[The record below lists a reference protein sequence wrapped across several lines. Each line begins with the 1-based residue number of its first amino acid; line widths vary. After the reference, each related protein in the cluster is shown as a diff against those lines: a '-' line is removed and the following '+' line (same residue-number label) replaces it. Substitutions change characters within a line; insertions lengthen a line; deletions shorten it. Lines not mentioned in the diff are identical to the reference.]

1 MEDFPFDDNL
11 IYIIPTNIK
20 TPIKVVFENSFN
32 KEKELDYSY
41 VIEVDLGN
49 DNDIQKCIE
58 LIERVL
64 RSNSWNFLEFSV
76 WYI

>member
-1 MEDFPFDDNL
+1 MEDFHFDDNL

-20 TPIKVVFENSFN
+20 TLIKVISENSSD

-58 LIERVL
+58 LIERAL
-64 RSNSWNFLEFSV
+64 RSNS
-76 WYI
+76 

>member
-20 TPIKVVFENSFN
+20 TPIKIVSENSFN
-32 KEKELDYSY
+32 KEKELAYSY

-58 LIERVL
+58 LIERAL
-64 RSNSWNFLEFSV
+64 RSNS
-76 WYI
+76 

>member
-20 TPIKVVFENSFN
+20 TPIKVVSENSFN

-58 LIERVL
+58 LIEKAL
-64 RSNSWNFLEFSV
+64 RSNS
-76 WYI
+76 

>member
-1 MEDFPFDDNL
+1 MEGFHFDDNL

-20 TPIKVVFENSFN
+20 TPIKVISENSSD

-58 LIERVL
+58 LIERAL
-64 RSNSWNFLEFSV
+64 RSNS
-76 WYI
+76 

>member
-1 MEDFPFDDNL
+1 MEGFPFDDNL

-32 KEKELDYSY
+32 KEKELDYSH

-49 DNDIQKCIE
+49 NNDIQKRIE
-58 LIERVL
+58 LIERAL
-64 RSNSWNFLEFSV
+64 RSNS
-76 WYI
+76 

>member
-32 KEKELDYSY
+32 KEKEVEYSY

-58 LIERVL
+58 LIERAL
-64 RSNSWNFLEFSV
+64 RSNS
-76 WYI
+76 

>member
-1 MEDFPFDDNL
+1 MEDFLFDDNL

-20 TPIKVVFENSFN
+20 TPIKVVSENSFN
-32 KEKELDYSY
+32 KEKELGYSY

-58 LIERVL
+58 LIEKAL
-64 RSNSWNFLEFSV
+64 RSNS
-76 WYI
+76 

>member
-20 TPIKVVFENSFN
+20 TPIKVVFENSSD
-32 KEKELDYSY
+32 KEKELDYSH

-49 DNDIQKCIE
+49 GNDIQKCIE
-58 LIERVL
+58 LIERAL
-64 RSNSWNFLEFSV
+64 RSNS
-76 WYI
+76 

>member
-20 TPIKVVFENSFN
+20 TPIKVVSENSSD

-41 VIEVDLGN
+41 VIEVDMGN
-49 DNDIQKCIE
+49 DSDIQKLTE
-58 LIERVL
+58 TIERL
-64 RSNSWNFLEFSV
+64 FYYNSWNFLEFS
-76 WYI
+76 I

>member
-1 MEDFPFDDNL
+1 MEDFHFDDNL

-20 TPIKVVFENSFN
+20 TPIKVIFENSSD

-41 VIEVDLGN
+41 IIEVDLGI

-58 LIERVL
+58 LIERAL
-64 RSNSWNFLEFSV
+64 RSNS
-76 WYI
+76 

>member
-20 TPIKVVFENSFN
+20 TPIKVVSENSFN
-32 KEKELDYSY
+32 KEKELDYSH

-49 DNDIQKCIE
+49 DPDIQKLTE
-58 LIERVL
+58 TIERL
-64 RSNSWNFLEFSV
+64 FYSNS
-76 WYI
+76 

>member
-1 MEDFPFDDNL
+1 MEDFHFDDNL

-20 TPIKVVFENSFN
+20 TPIKVISENSSD

-49 DNDIQKCIE
+49 NNDIQKCIE
-58 LIERVL
+58 LIERAL
-64 RSNSWNFLEFSV
+64 RSNS
-76 WYI
+76 

>member
-1 MEDFPFDDNL
+1 MEGFPFDDNL

-20 TPIKVVFENSFN
+20 TPIKVVSENSFN

-58 LIERVL
+58 LIEKAL
-64 RSNSWNFLEFSV
+64 RSNS
-76 WYI
+76 

>member
-58 LIERVL
+58 LIERAL
-64 RSNSWNFLEFSV
+64 RSNS
-76 WYI
+76 

>member
-1 MEDFPFDDNL
+1 MEDFHFDDNL

-20 TPIKVVFENSFN
+20 TPIKVISENSSD

-58 LIERVL
+58 LIERAL
-64 RSNSWNFLEFSV
+64 RSNS
-76 WYI
+76 

>member
-1 MEDFPFDDNL
+1 MEDFHFDDNL

-20 TPIKVVFENSFN
+20 TPIKVISENSSD

-41 VIEVDLGN
+41 IIEVDLGN

-58 LIERVL
+58 LIERAL
-64 RSNSWNFLEFSV
+64 RSNS
-76 WYI
+76 

>member
-1 MEDFPFDDNL
+1 MEGFPFDDNL

-20 TPIKVVFENSFN
+20 TPIKVVSENSFN

-58 LIERVL
+58 LIERAL
-64 RSNSWNFLEFSV
+64 RSNS
-76 WYI
+76 

>member
-32 KEKELDYSY
+32 KEKELEYSY

-58 LIERVL
+58 LIERAL
-64 RSNSWNFLEFSV
+64 RSNS
-76 WYI
+76 

>member
-1 MEDFPFDDNL
+1 MEDFPFEDNL

-20 TPIKVVFENSFN
+20 TPIKAVFENSFN
-32 KEKELDYSY
+32 KEKESDYSY

-58 LIERVL
+58 LIERAL
-64 RSNSWNFLEFSV
+64 RSNS
-76 WYI
+76 

>member
-20 TPIKVVFENSFN
+20 TPIKVVSENSFN
-32 KEKELDYSY
+32 KEKELDYSH

-49 DNDIQKCIE
+49 GNDIQKCIE
-58 LIERVL
+58 LIERAL
-64 RSNSWNFLEFSV
+64 RSNS
-76 WYI
+76 

>member
-1 MEDFPFDDNL
+1 MEDVPFDYNL

-32 KEKELDYSY
+32 KEKELDYSH
-41 VIEVDLGN
+41 ILEVDLAN

-58 LIERVL
+58 LIERAL
-64 RSNSWNFLEFSV
+64 RSNS
-76 WYI
+76 

>member
-1 MEDFPFDDNL
+1 MEDFPSDDNL

-20 TPIKVVFENSFN
+20 TPIKVISENSSD

-41 VIEVDLGN
+41 VIEVDMGN

-58 LIERVL
+58 LIERAL
-64 RSNSWNFLEFSV
+64 RSNS
-76 WYI
+76 

>member
-1 MEDFPFDDNL
+1 MEGLLFDDNL

-20 TPIKVVFENSFN
+20 TPIKIVFENSFN
-32 KEKELDYSY
+32 KEKELDYSH

-58 LIERVL
+58 LIERAL
-64 RSNSWNFLEFSV
+64 RSNS
-76 WYI
+76 